1 MGNEKSPSAALGQRQ
16 EVRNTVNINKN
27 EIKCNVL
34 GAADQKAQ
42 IEIEAQLN
50 ATTPEHI
57 REILKDQGVD
67 LRTLRSSPKKHIAES
82 KERTKKA
89 TPKKDDEPLGQPCTN
104 PSTMLLYGKVPQKI
118 ASLDEIFDGLRDKV
132 DKLKAQRRELA
143 EQLRKTDDLLAYIS
157 MCCGSI
163 VDIGE
168 NDVIAERGEKE

>member
-1 MGNEKSPSAALGQRQ
+1 M
-16 EVRNTVNINKN
+16 NINKN
-27 EIKCNVL
+27 EIRCNVL

-89 TPKKDDEPLGQPCTN
+89 TPKPQYSNVIVSAFAALHSRVKELREQK
-104 PSTMLLYGKVPQKI
+104 KVI
-118 ASLDEIFDGLRDKV
+118 ED
-132 DKLKAQRRELA
+132 ELA
-143 EQLRKTDDLLAYIS
+143 AIGIELN
-157 MCCGSI
+157 SI
-163 VDIGE
+163 EDT
-168 NDVIAERGEKE
+168 IAERGEKE

>member
-1 MGNEKSPSAALGQRQ
+1 M
-16 EVRNTVNINKN
+16 NINKN

-67 LRTLRSSPKKHIAES
+67 LRTLRSAPKKHIAES

-89 TPKKDDEPLGQPCTN
+89 TPKKDDEPLGQPCTD
-104 PSTMLLYGKVPQKI
+104 PSTALIYGKTTRKI
-118 ASLDEIFDGLRDKV
+118 ASLEEIFDGLRAKV
-132 DKLKAQRRELA
+132 EKLRDQRRELA

-157 MCCGSI
+157 MRCDIITETAEGTEKKDPADCLTY
-163 VDIGE
+163 IGE
-168 NDVIAERGEKE
+168 T